1 MEEIH
6 QIIEQFGDTA
16 LRAKK
21 AGFDGVEVHA
31 AHGYLLAEF
40 LSPYANKRTDEY
52 GGSFENRI
60 RIVREVMEN
69 IRSKVGRDFPVTV
82 RISAEEAMEGGRT
95 IAESRV
101 LAMEF
106 RRNGI

>member
-1 MEEIH
+1 MPEIH
-6 QIIEQFGDTA
+6 EIVSQFGDTA

-31 AHGYLLAEF
+31 GHGYLLAEF

-60 RIVREVMEN
+60 RIIREILNNM
-69 IRSKVGRDFPVTV
+69 T
-82 RISAEEAMEGGRT
+82 
-95 IAESRV
+95 
-101 LAMEF
+101 
-106 RRNGI
+106 